1 MVGCCIQCLTR
12 DLDTGNVGA
21 DTNIGRVGKTGSGV
35 GNGVVRGLQETS
47 NGSDNGVVG
56 GIRDN
61 GSGNGVVGG
70 ISDNGSGSDM
80 VSSISGNGSGDVVSG
95 ISGSGV
101 GTIVIGI
108 RVCGRVVESSIGL
121 GISLT
126 FDNVLNGSVLG
137 NVAGAENTVGGGS
150 VLLRVVVVGDGVRRS
165 NSSNNRGSVVDNG
178 VDGVVN
184 SGSVVDNRGSGSNR
198 LNKGGSGS
206 NGAYNRGSIVDNGVD
221 GVVNSGVVDSRD
233 SVSNGVV
240 GGHNGGCL
248 LNLGY
253 NGGIGNS
260 VVGVGERGGVG
271 NGASIGVSGS
281 GITIRIAG
289 VEKSGIGFRLCCHE
303 GTKSENYE
311 LKIRK
316 TISLSQSIVKCEVK

>member
-1 MVGCCIQCLTR
+1 LVGCCIQCLTG

-47 NGSDNGVVG
+47 NGSD
-56 GIRDN
+56 
-61 GSGNGVVGG
+61 NGVVGG

-126 FDNVLNGSVLG
+126 LDNVLNGSVLG
-137 NVAGAENTVGGGS
+137 NVAGAEYTVGGGS

-165 NSSNNRGSVVDNG
+165 NSSNNRGSGVDNG

-198 LNKGGSGS
+198 LNKGGRGS